1 VGVEVRYF
9 PYTVHTS
16 STVLRRALDAL
27 DAESLRRGD
36 TRAARAA
43 GLVGVPRQADSR

>member
-16 STVLRRALDAL
+16 STALRRALAAL
-27 DAESLRRGD
+27 EGPS
-36 TRAARAA
+36 RAAAV
-43 GLVGVPRQADSR
+43 VGDARR